1 MSELSW
7 FPEVP
12 PPSIPYDLTPY
23 TATMIKEAL
32 NKKNSNSAPG
42 DDCIL
47 YEYLKKMPGTHA
59 LLAELFTNIRDLSEA
74 PDSWASSRVTLMPKD
89 NEDTGDPTHFRM
101 IALTSNVGKLYHTLE
116 SSRTMSFMISNKYLD
131 PSAQKAYVEGV
142 NGCVEHVQVVQEVI
156 QNAKSNH
163 KTAYITWIDLID
175 AFGSIIHMLIYI
187 VLKHYHLPDQIII
200 YIKNIY
206 SKLKGRVKTK
216 DWETNTF
223 EFLKGVFQGDPYSG
237 TIFLIVFNPLIEY
250 IKKHKE
256 TQGYMIEDQEQN
268 TEDEDHQKTS
278 IITTPFADDFNLI
291 SRNRKQH
298 QNLLSDV
305 EQKAQSMG
313 LMFKPQKCRSLSIS
327 SGKVVNVKFVLT
339 DPSDINSKV
348 HIETVHERPHK
359 FLGSTITKMNSA
371 NDFFKYFKEVL
382 EEKVKNID
390 NSKIRGEHKLSIY
403 ERYTLPSMRFHL
415 SIHDIHNTHL
425 DQLDNIVKKYIKKW
439 LKYPTRGVTDIGIF
453 HPYML
458 KVKQPSQLYLEGHAG
473 NIAMMRIKG
482 DIIVNKCLDSKINR
496 ETKWKKKS
504 STVVKCNNIVA
515 ELVKNNKL
523 SIPRSTSISKK
534 HINQAKKE
542 VKISIQAE
550 IKEKWDN
557 KVKKLVMQG
566 NFAKL
571 LLEEKENATWQSIA
585 HKMPRNVLAFAT
597 RISTNS
603 LPSPDNLKRWGKR
616 KISTCPL
623 CRNPH
628 GTLAHLVNIC
638 PVALKQKRFT
648 WRHDSVLQHL
658 TKEVKKLATE
668 DTQVYSDLPGHMINC
683 TTIPA
688 DILVTSGEGSKPDLV
703 LINRRERRIA
713 LLELTCPLENNN
725 RKAHDKKELK
735 YTQLQIDLEE
745 KGFQVQL
752 VPFEVGSSGHITN
765 HTRKSLEDVLKKYSI
780 RMKPQVVQNLAKI
793 SLLCTMSIFH
803 AYQTI
808 EWVSPPLLEP

>member
-1 MSELSW
+1 
-7 FPEVP
+7 
-12 PPSIPYDLTPY
+12 
-23 TATMIKEAL
+23 
-32 NKKNSNSAPG
+32 
-42 DDCIL
+42 
-47 YEYLKKMPGTHA
+47 
-59 LLAELFTNIRDLSEA
+59 
-74 PDSWASSRVTLMPKD
+74 
-89 NEDTGDPTHFRM
+89 
-101 IALTSNVGKLYHTLE
+101 
-116 SSRTMSFMISNKYLD
+116 
-131 PSAQKAYVEGV
+131 
-142 NGCVEHVQVVQEVI
+142 
-156 QNAKSNH
+156 
-163 KTAYITWIDLID
+163 
-175 AFGSIIHMLIYI
+175 MLIYI
-187 VLKHYHLPDQIII
+187 VLKHYHLPDQIIN

-206 SKLKGRVKTK
+206 SKLKGRIKTK

-278 IITTPFADDFNLI
+278 IITTPFADNFNLI

-359 FLGSTITKMNSA
+359 FLGSTITKMNYP
-371 NDFFKYFKEVL
+371 NDFFKYFKEVI

-415 SIHDIHNTHL
+415 AIHDIHTTHL
-425 DQLDNIVKKYIKKW
+425 DQLDNVVKKNIKKW

-473 NIAMMRIKG
+473 NIAMMSIKG

-523 SIPRSTSISKK
+523 IIPRSTSISKK
-534 HINQAKKE
+534 HINQAKKR
-542 VKISIQAE
+542 S
-550 IKEKWDN
+550 
-557 KVKKLVMQG
+557 
-566 NFAKL
+566 
-571 LLEEKENATWQSIA
+571 
-585 HKMPRNVLAFAT
+585 
-597 RISTNS
+597 
-603 LPSPDNLKRWGKR
+603 
-616 KISTCPL
+616 
-623 CRNPH
+623 
-628 GTLAHLVNIC
+628 
-638 PVALKQKRFT
+638 
-648 WRHDSVLQHL
+648 
-658 TKEVKKLATE
+658 
-668 DTQVYSDLPGHMINC
+668 
-683 TTIPA
+683 
-688 DILVTSGEGSKPDLV
+688 
-703 LINRRERRIA
+703 
-713 LLELTCPLENNN
+713 
-725 RKAHDKKELK
+725 
-735 YTQLQIDLEE
+735 
-745 KGFQVQL
+745 
-752 VPFEVGSSGHITN
+752 
-765 HTRKSLEDVLKKYSI
+765 
-780 RMKPQVVQNLAKI
+780 
-793 SLLCTMSIFH
+793 
-803 AYQTI
+803 
-808 EWVSPPLLEP
+808 